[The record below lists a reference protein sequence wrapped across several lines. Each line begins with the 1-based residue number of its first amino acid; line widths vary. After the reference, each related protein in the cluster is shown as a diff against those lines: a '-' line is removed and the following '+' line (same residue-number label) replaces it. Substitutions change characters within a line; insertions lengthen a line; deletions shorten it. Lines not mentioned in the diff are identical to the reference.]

1 MIDPA
6 LLTVVANMTVVP
18 ITIAVHLAAP
28 TGITLLAI
36 MKAAAFLA
44 IATTLVPDTPTVL
57 ATNLLT
63 AVTTLAHDATLAEIT
78 HHLATTV
85 PIIDIPRTTVITAI
99 NLTIDTVLILIT
111 ETIIAHIIGI
121 NNRQQF

>member
-6 LLTVVANMTVVP
+6 LPTVVANTTVNP
-18 ITIAVHLAAP
+18 ITIAAPLAALI
-28 TGITLLAI
+28 GISLHAI
-36 MKAAAFLA
+36 MKAAAFPA
-44 IATTLVPDTPTVL
+44 IATILVPDTPTVL
-57 ATNLLT
+57 ATDLRI
-63 AVTTLAHDATLAEIT
+63 AVTTLAHDVTLAEIT